1 MDGRESGG
9 FSGDLGG
16 AGALARSPRR
26 ITSRGARLRSPSF
39 QLRGAGAR
47 SRSPS
52 TVYPRGARPRSPMTR
67 AWNATVHSPS
77 PRREIVLQYGR
88 RSSTE
93 EAEQEMILL
102 NSRME
107 ELNRTLGHRARSRI
121 YTADDE
127 RQDRAVTRT
136 GSISAYPGYVSAYS
150 LDQRRGVIT
159 TTGADAS
166 LLNYAATSVI
176 TAPRTNFIST

>member
-67 AWNATVHSPS
+67 TWNATVHCTLAFS
-77 PRREIVLQYGR
+77 
-88 RSSTE
+88 
-93 EAEQEMILL
+93 A
-102 NSRME
+102 SR
-107 ELNRTLGHRARSRI
+107 NRTTVRAQIIYVRSR
-121 YTADDE
+121 TGDDP
-127 RQDRAVTRT
+127 VKFTH
-136 GSISAYPGYVSAYS
+136 V
-150 LDQRRGVIT
+150 
-159 TTGADAS
+159 
-166 LLNYAATSVI
+166 
-176 TAPRTNFIST
+176 